1 MKICRNISPVDTCCS
16 LKTTV
21 TLGTFDGVHIGHRY
35 ILGKVIAHAEK
46 SGAESAVATFDRHPA
61 SVIDPAGTPPLLTTL
76 DEKLG
81 IFEKIGIDLVYVITF
96 TEEMSR
102 LTAERFVKEYLLDSL
117 GMSHFIVG
125 YDHGFGKDRR
135 GSSKVL
141 NELAR
146 KYDFTLEIQNPV
158 IHDGIIV
165 NSSTIRTN
173 IKEGRVDLASELL
186 GEDYS
191 FRGKVVRGHGIG
203 KKLGVPTANI
213 APLDAEKIIPS
224 EGVYA
229 GWIRVGKESR
239 HALICIGTRPT
250 FDDYRVSIEVHIPDY
265 DETLYGKAVRIGFTR
280 RLRNIEK
287 FDSPDALVRQIRR
300 DIEMLKQ
307 PIPL

>member
-1 MKICRNISPVDTCCS
+1 MKICRNISPADTYCS

-21 TLGTFDGVHIGHRY
+21 TLGTFDGVHTGHRY
-35 ILGKVIAHAEK
+35 ILRKVIAHAGK
-46 SGAESAVATFDRHPA
+46 SGGESAVATFDRHPA

-76 DEKLG
+76 EEKLD

-96 TEEMSR
+96 TKETSR
-102 LTAERFVKEYLLDSL
+102 LTPEQFVKEYLLDSL

-146 KYDFTLEIQNPV
+146 KYGFTLEIQNPV

-191 FRGKVVRGHGIG
+191 FRGEVVRGHGIG
-203 KKLGVPTANI
+203 KKIGIPTANI
-213 APLDAEKIIPS
+213 APLDTGKIVPP

-229 GWIRVGKESR
+229 GWIRVGEESR
-239 HALICIGTRPT
+239 SALVCIGTRPT
-250 FDDYRVSIEVHIPDY
+250 FGGHEVSIEVHIPDY
-265 DETLYGKAVRIGFTR
+265 EEELYGKEVRIGFTK
-280 RLRNIEK
+280 RLRNIER

-300 DIEMLKQ
+300 DVEMLKQ